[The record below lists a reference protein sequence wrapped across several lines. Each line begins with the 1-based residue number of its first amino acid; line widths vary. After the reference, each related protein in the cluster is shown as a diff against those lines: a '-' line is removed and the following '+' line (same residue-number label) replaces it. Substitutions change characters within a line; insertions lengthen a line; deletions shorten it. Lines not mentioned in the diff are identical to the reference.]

1 MIIVGPLLLIVDR
14 EQLRSLQTEQR
25 YLEAL
30 GILALIIAV
39 SILAFY
45 YRAFVL
51 VVIPVTLV
59 AILRFRLLGAAV
71 AMLTL
76 VLVSFYFVAKGIGT
90 PILQQASPSERILA
104 LQVFLA
110 ATALW
115 CFPVAALLAERD
127 SLMAA
132 LDLANSRLRTDN
144 EKKSRMVIDLRR
156 SLLNVEE
163 QERLHLSHELHDQTG
178 QPLAADATIPSSTA
192 FQMK

>member
-1 MIIVGPLLLIVDR
+1 
-14 EQLRSLQTEQR
+14 
-25 YLEAL
+25 
-30 GILALIIAV
+30 
-39 SILAFY
+39 
-45 YRAFVL
+45 
-51 VVIPVTLV
+51 
-59 AILRFRLLGAAV
+59 
-71 AMLTL
+71 MLTL

-90 PILQQASPSERILA
+90 PILRQASPSERILA

-132 LDLANSRLRTDN
+132 LDLANARLRTDN
-144 EKKSRMVIDLRR
+144 ESKSRMVIDLRR

-178 QPLAADATIPSSTA
+178 QPLAAALMELSVIEKEASADKEIAFIGCVIGWRTQCRRCIASRGNCDLRLSTN
-192 FQMK
+192 